1 MSRMGTIKSIAKECE
16 GHWLVAMGK
25 AYDAGV
31 VAGSG
36 QHHFTPLEREVLA
49 EALTLPI
56 RHLNKIDECKALLKA
71 INDLRS
77 ALLELELRNIEDSE

>member
-1 MSRMGTIKSIAKECE
+1 MSRMTTIKRIAQECE

-36 QHHFTPLEREVLA
+36 QHHITPLEREVLA
-49 EALTLPI
+49 EALTLPV
-56 RHLNKIDECKALLKA
+56 RLLSKIDECKTLIKA
-71 INDLRS
+71 VNDLRS
-77 ALLELELRNIEDSE
+77 ALLELELRDIEDSE